1 MPEQN
6 QNLPQR
12 GAQTQTLSTAEKR
25 DVIDRMNALQGRSQ
39 SFVAEIARQATDARG
54 RLDDDVY
61 GIVRVTLKALA
72 ETNGT
77 PPPLVFAVTH
87 HETGEVEQVGFLP
100 PGVGAIP
107 KGGKFESNDPRMQ
120 PRGRLPARP
129 DQLSEGDENG

>member
-54 RLDDDVY
+54 RLNDDVY
-61 GIVRVTLKALA
+61 GVVRVTLKALA
-72 ETNGT
+72 ENNGT
-77 PPPLVFAVTH
+77 PPPLVFEVTH
-87 HETGEVEQVGFLP
+87 HEKGEMEQVGFLP
-100 PGVGAIP
+100 QGVSPIL

-120 PRGRLPARP
+120 PCSRLPGGP
-129 DQLSEGDENG
+129 HQLSEGDQNG

>member
-6 QNLPQR
+6 PNLPQR

-72 ETNGT
+72 ENNGT
-77 PPPLVFAVTH
+77 PPLLSSLSPITKREKSNRSNFCRLALASFRRVASSNPTIPECRLAVDS
-87 HETGEVEQVGFLP
+87 QP
-100 PGVGAIP
+100 
-107 KGGKFESNDPRMQ
+107 DPI
-120 PRGRLPARP
+120 
-129 DQLSEGDENG
+129 S